1 MKKVIFANQKGGV
14 GKTTCCREL
23 GIYFGSIG
31 KKVLFIDAD
40 PQSNLTNGLINNE
53 SINGLFDALTG
64 GEYTFK
70 KISENIY
77 ILSGDNRLTG
87 LSKSLVGE
95 IDAYTR
101 LKDVLEDD
109 RFSVFD
115 YIFIDSRPA
124 FDTLTINGL
133 TASTDVVIPMSP
145 GEYTLQ
151 GTNDLLESIKKVK
164 RNYNPDINI
173 TAVIIN
179 AFDSRP
185 IITRE
190 IKEEIEEVFGDKVIK
205 TVLSKTIKIE
215 EAISEK
221 KGVINLGNLDK
232 SRIKEE
238 ITLIGNELLKRLADF
253 PPSVAKSAFPTSCQS
268 EGDK

>member
-1 MKKVIFANQKGGV
+1 MKKIIFANQKGGV
-14 GKTTCCREL
+14 GKTTTCREI

-40 PQSNLTNGLINNE
+40 PQGNLTNGLIDNDGK
-53 SINGLFDALTG
+53 SGLFDALTG

-70 KISENIY
+70 KVSENIF

-101 LKDVLEDD
+101 LKTILEDD
-109 RFSVFD
+109 RFNVFD

-124 FDTLTINGL
+124 FDTLTINGF
-133 TASTDVVIPMSP
+133 TSCTDVIIPMSP

-151 GTNDLLESIKKVK
+151 GTNDLLASIAKVK
-164 RNYNPDINI
+164 KNFNPLINI
-173 TAVIIN
+173 TGVIIN
-179 AFDSRP
+179 AYDCRP

-190 IKEEIEEVFGDKVIK
+190 IKEEIQEVFGDKLFQ

-221 KGVINLGNLDK
+221 VGVIHLKNLDK
-232 SRIKEE
+232 TRIAEE
-238 ITLIGNELLKRLADF
+238 VTLIGNELLKRL
-253 PPSVAKSAFPTSCQS
+253 
-268 EGDK
+268 EG

>member
-1 MKKVIFANQKGGV
+1 MKKLIFANQKGGV
-14 GKTTCCREL
+14 GKTTTCRETGL
-23 GIYFGSIG
+23 YFGSIG
-31 KKVLFIDAD
+31 KKILFIDAD
-40 PQSNLTNGLINNE
+40 PQGNLTNGLIDND
-53 SINGLFDALTG
+53 SVNGLFDALMG
-64 GEYTFK
+64 SECTFK
-70 KISENIY
+70 RVNTNVY
-77 ILSGDNRLTG
+77 ILSGDNRLTN

-101 LKDVLEDD
+101 LKDVLKDE
-109 RFSVFD
+109 RFNVFD

-133 TASTDVVIPMSP
+133 TACTDIVIPMSP

-164 RNYNPDINI
+164 NTYNKDINI
-173 TAVIIN
+173 IAVIIN

-190 IKEEIEEVFGDKVIK
+190 IKEEIEEVFGNKVIP

-221 KGVINLGNLDK
+221 TGIINLANLDK
-232 SRIKEE
+232 SRIRDEV
-238 ITLIGNELLKRLADF
+238 ILIGNELLKRL
-253 PPSVAKSAFPTSCQS
+253 
-268 EGDK
+268 GG

>member
-1 MKKVIFANQKGGV
+1 MKKIIFANQKGGV
-14 GKTTCCREL
+14 GKTTTCREI

-40 PQSNLTNGLINNE
+40 PQGNLTNGLINNE
-53 SINGLFDALTG
+53 DVNGLYDALMG

-70 KISENIY
+70 KVSETVL

-101 LKDVLEDD
+101 LRDILESE
-109 RFSVFD
+109 RYSVFD

-133 TASTDVVIPMSP
+133 TACTDVVIPMSP

-151 GTNDLLESIKKVK
+151 GTNDLLESIGKVK
-164 RNYNPDINI
+164 RNYNPFINI
-173 TAVIIN
+173 AAVIIN

-190 IKEEIEEVFGDKVIK
+190 IKEEIEEVFGEKVIK
-205 TVLSKTIKIE
+205 TVLSKTVKIE
-215 EAISEK
+215 EAISAK
-221 KGVINLGNLDK
+221 VGIIDLKGLDNP
-232 SRIKEE
+232 RIKAEV
-238 ITLIGNELLKRLADF
+238 TLIGNELLKRL
-253 PPSVAKSAFPTSCQS
+253 
-268 EGDK
+268 EG

>member
-1 MKKVIFANQKGGV
+1 MKKIILFANQKGGV

-40 PQSNLTNGLINNE
+40 PQGNLTNGLID
-53 SINGLFDALTG
+53 SSTVSVSGGLFDALTDSS
-64 GEYTFK
+64 YLFK
-70 KISENIY
+70 SHSENVH
-77 ILSGDNRLTG
+77 ILSGDNRLTN

-101 LKDVLEDD
+101 LKTLLEDKKFND
-109 RFSVFD
+109 FD

-133 TASTDVVIPMSP
+133 TACTDVIIPMSP

-151 GTNDLLESIKKVK
+151 GTNDLLESISKVK
-164 RNYNPDINI
+164 RTFNPSINI
-173 TAVIIN
+173 TGIIIN
-179 AFDSRP
+179 AYDPRP
-185 IITRE
+185 VITRE
-190 IKEEIEEVFGDKVIK
+190 IKEEIMSVFRDKVFK

-221 KGVINLGNLDK
+221 TGVIHLKNLDK
-232 SRIKEE
+232 SRVSEE
-238 ITLIGNELLKRLADF
+238 VTLIGNELLQRL
-253 PPSVAKSAFPTSCQS
+253 
-268 EGDK
+268 EG

>member
-14 GKTTCCREL
+14 GKTTTCREI

-31 KKVLFIDAD
+31 KKILFIDAD
-40 PQSNLTNGLINNE
+40 PQGNLTNGLISNDNK
-53 SINGLFDALTG
+53 NGLFDALTCSN
-64 GEYTFK
+64 YVFNS
-70 KISENIY
+70 ISENIC
-77 ILSGDNRLTG
+77 ILKGDNRLTG

-101 LKDVLEDD
+101 LKTVLEDD
-109 RFSVFD
+109 IFNQFD

-124 FDTLTINGL
+124 FDTLTINGF
-133 TASTDVVIPMSP
+133 TACTDVIIPMSP

-151 GTNDLLESIKKVK
+151 GTNDLLASITKVK
-164 RNYNPDINI
+164 KNFNSLINI
-173 TAVIIN
+173 AGVIIN
-179 AFDSRP
+179 AYDSRP

-190 IKEEIEEVFGDKVIK
+190 IKEEIQEVFGDKLFS

-221 KGVINLGNLDK
+221 KGVIHLKNLDK

-238 ITLIGNELLKRLADF
+238 VTSIGNELLQRL
-253 PPSVAKSAFPTSCQS
+253 
-268 EGDK
+268 EG

>member
-1 MKKVIFANQKGGV
+1 MKKIIFANQKGGV
-14 GKTTCCREL
+14 GKTTTCREI

-40 PQSNLTNGLINNE
+40 PQANLTNGLISND
-53 SINGLFDALTG
+53 SVNGLFDALTG

-70 KISENIY
+70 KVAENIF

-101 LKDVLEDD
+101 LKDLLRNE
-109 RFSVFD
+109 RYSVFD

-124 FDTLTINGL
+124 FDALTINGL
-133 TASTDVVIPMSP
+133 TACTDVVIPMSP

-164 RNYNPDINI
+164 KNYNPKINI

-190 IKEEIEEVFGDKVIK
+190 IKEEIEEVFGDKVMG

-215 EAISEK
+215 EAISAK
-221 KGVINLGNLDK
+221 VGVIYLKDSDNLK
-232 SRIKEE
+232 IKEE
-238 ITLIGNELLKRLADF
+238 VKQIGNELLKRL
-253 PPSVAKSAFPTSCQS
+253 
-268 EGDK
+268 EG